1 VSFLRTLRKLV
12 LGETWTLP
20 GGVALAVG
28 LAAVGRAATDGNGWW
43 PRGGGFLLAALLVVA
58 LGVSVARALRQRP

>member
-28 LAAVGRAATDGNGWW
+28 IAALGRVATGGDGWW
-43 PRGGGFLLAALLVVA
+43 RHGGGVLLAALLVAV
-58 LGVSVARALRQRP
+58 LVVSLRRALR

>member
-1 VSFLRTLRKLV
+1 MSFLRTLRKLV

-28 LAAVGRAATDGNGWW
+28 LAAAGRVATGGDGWW
-43 PRGGGFLLAALLVVA
+43 RHGGGVLLAGLLVVA
-58 LGVSVARALRQRP
+58 LAVSVVRALR

>member
-20 GGVALAVG
+20 GGVALAVAVA
-28 LAAVGRAATDGNGWW
+28 AAVRIVSGPDGWW
-43 PRGGGFLLAALLVVA
+43 RHGGGVLLATLLVVA
-58 LGVSVARALRQRP
+58 LVISLQRALR

>member
-28 LAAVGRAATDGNGWW
+28 LAAAVRVASGSDGWW
-43 PRGGGFLLAALLVVA
+43 RHAGGALLGALLVAA
-58 LGVSVARALRQRP
+58 LAVSLRRALR